1 MGSGWSRRAEVQA
14 VPDYSQISQ
23 TPERQRGIPFPAIA
37 LLFIVLS
44 VAAFLHSPYFEV
56 RHVGVGGVDYLMERE
71 VLLIADIPEKSNI
84 FFVPTKEIE
93 RRLVATPRIRKA
105 RVDRIIPDTLRIHLE
120 ERSTVAYLPY
130 GGYFIDIDE
139 YGSAVAVSEAITDPD
154 VPLLLG
160 VIPTYVAV
168 GERVKPE
175 APIAVG
181 AAIAAALVRQKIPN
195 LSEVDVTSMEDV
207 VIRTSDGIRVLAG
220 SAKGIEERARLLDS
234 ILASLREQG
243 MRVDYIDVR
252 VEAKP
257 VIRPRR

>member
-1 MGSGWSRRAEVQA
+1 VQA
-14 VPDYSQISQ
+14 VPDYSHTSQ
-23 TPERQRGIPFPAIA
+23 APERPRGIPFPAIA

-56 RHVGVGGVDYLMERE
+56 RHVRVSGADYLLERE
-71 VLLIADIPEKSNI
+71 VLLIADVPAKSNV
-84 FFVPTKEIE
+84 FLVPAKEIE
-93 RRLVATPRIRKA
+93 RRLIATPRIRKA
-105 RVDRIIPDTLRIHLE
+105 RVDRVIPDTLRIHLE
-120 ERSTVAYLPY
+120 ERATAAYLPY

-139 YGSAVAVSEAITDPD
+139 YGCAVAVSEAITDPD

-160 VIPTYVAV
+160 VTPTYVAV
-168 GERVKPE
+168 GERVRPE
-175 APIAVG
+175 RPVAAG
-181 AAIAAALVRQKIPN
+181 AAIGAALVRQKIPN
-195 LSEVDVTSMEDV
+195 LSEVDVTSPEDV

-220 SAKGIEERARLLDS
+220 SVDGIEERVRLLDS
-234 ILASLREQG
+234 ILASVREQE

>member
-1 MGSGWSRRAEVQA
+1 
-14 VPDYSQISQ
+14 
-23 TPERQRGIPFPAIA
+23 
-37 LLFIVLS
+37 
-44 VAAFLHSPYFEV
+44 
-56 RHVGVGGVDYLMERE
+56 
-71 VLLIADIPEKSNI
+71 
-84 FFVPTKEIE
+84 
-93 RRLVATPRIRKA
+93 
-105 RVDRIIPDTLRIHLE
+105 
-120 ERSTVAYLPY
+120 
-130 GGYFIDIDE
+130 
-139 YGSAVAVSEAITDPD
+139 VSEAITDPD